1 MRKWRANP
9 WAVLVTLSL
18 GFFMTLLDLTIVNI
32 AIPDMMSGLGASL
45 DRTLWVVS
53 GYALAL
59 SVLIITASRL
69 GDRYGPRALFAA
81 GLAVFTLAGVGCG
94 LASGATALIAARVV
108 QGLGAALLTP
118 QTTTLIASVFPAA
131 RRGTAMG
138 VWGVVAGLA
147 TLSGPTLGGI
157 LVSAAGWRWIF
168 LVNVPVGLAA
178 LALTFLVVPDIR
190 PARTRRF
197 DLTGVLLSGAAL
209 FCLAFGLQEGR
220 RYDWGTGIQAL
231 LAAGAALAVA
241 FLLHQRRRQGREPL
255 VPFALFRDRGFTAMT
270 ALVGLVSVAMLGLV
284 LPFNLYLQSVLGL
297 SAVKAGLV
305 LAPSSLVSMAVG
317 PFAGRLADRI
327 GGKYVLL
334 AGLACYTAGIVAI
347 VLIAAPATAWYAF
360 VPATLATGLGVGC
373 IVAPMSAEAMRHVPP
388 HLAGA
393 ASGVNNTVR
402 QIGSVVGAAAV
413 GALLQ
418 GRLAAEPATG
428 KAYAVAFTATLHTT
442 AVLPVAVLV
451 AGAAV
456 CLLLRTPTAK
466 PQPTAA
472 PTPTA
477 PAPAAPAPAAPDPA
491 AAAPAPAA
499 PALAAPAP
507 AAPAP
512 ASVVPAPAVPVP

>member
-1 MRKWRANP
+1 MQKWRANP

-45 DRTLWVVS
+45 DQTLWVVS

-59 SVLIITASRL
+59 SALIITASRL
-69 GDRYGPRALFAA
+69 GDLHGPRTLFAA
-81 GLAVFTLAGVGCG
+81 GLAVFTLASVGCG
-94 LASGATALIAARVV
+94 LAPGATALIAARVV
-108 QGLGAALLTP
+108 QGVGAALLTP
-118 QTTTLIASVFPAA
+118 QTMTLIVSVFPAA

-138 VWGVVAGLA
+138 VWGMVAGLA

-157 LVSAAGWRWIF
+157 LVSTVGWRWIF
-168 LVNVPVGLAA
+168 LVNVPIGLAA

-190 PARTRRF
+190 PARTHRF

-209 FCLAFGLQEGR
+209 FCLAFGLQEGQH
-220 RYDWGTGIQAL
+220 YQWGAGIWAL
-231 LAAGAALAVA
+231 LAAGAAMAIA
-241 FLLHQRRRQGREPL
+241 FLLHQRRRQDREPL
-255 VPFALFRDRGFTAMT
+255 IPFALFRDRNFTAMT

-297 SAVKAGLV
+297 SAIKAGLV
-305 LAPSSLVSMAVG
+305 LAPSSLVSMTVG
-317 PFAGRLADRI
+317 PFAGRLADRF

-347 VLIAAPATAWYAF
+347 ALIAAPATAWYAF
-360 VPATLATGLGVGC
+360 VPATLVTGLGVGC
-373 IVAPMSAEAMRHVPP
+373 IIAPMSTEAMRHVPP

-418 GRLAAEPATG
+418 GRLAAELATG
-428 KAYAVAFTATLHTT
+428 KTYAVAFTATLHTT
-442 AVLPVAVLV
+442 AVLPVLVLA

-456 CLLLRTPTAK
+456 CLLLRNHTRK
-466 PQPTAA
+466 HRAA
-472 PTPTA
+472 SA
-477 PAPAAPAPAAPDPA
+477 P
-491 AAAPAPAA
+491 AAAPAPA
-499 PALAAPAP
+499 P
-507 AAPAP
+507 AAA
-512 ASVVPAPAVPVP
+512 AAR